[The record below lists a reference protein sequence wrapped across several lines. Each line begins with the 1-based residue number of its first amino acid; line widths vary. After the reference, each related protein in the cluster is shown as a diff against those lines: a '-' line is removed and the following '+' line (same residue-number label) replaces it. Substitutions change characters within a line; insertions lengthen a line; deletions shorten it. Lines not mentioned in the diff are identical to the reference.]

1 MIIHHYS
8 LWSMN
13 VGKDQRSRLNGGCD
27 QSHHPCIFQSPSCRL
42 QFLWRLQKFLYSF
55 RGGGVLL
62 ALTWLVSA
70 SWLVFYAE
78 RDQCGILLET
88 VVSVFKAI
96 SSGAEEIAAWTRAI
110 PLWTFSPITPWSLWL
125 LWTPVLTISHTLLKL
140 VSAQNQSTLKG
151 LVISL
156 VLPLR
161 HTGHILRF
169 LWENTGSQG
178 DSS

>member
-1 MIIHHYS
+1 MLAKTKEAGWMGDVTRVTIIAS
-8 LWSMN
+8 FKVQVAGSN
-13 VGKDQRSRLNGGCD
+13 FCDVFRSFFTHLEVE
-27 QSHHPCIFQSPSCRL
+27 
-42 QFLWRLQKFLYSF
+42 
-55 RGGGVLL
+55 GVLL

-70 SWLVFYAE
+70 SCLVFYAE
-78 RDQCGILLET
+78 RDQCRILLET

-110 PLWTFSPITPWSLWL
+110 PLWTFSPPTPWSLWL
-125 LWTPVLTISHTLLKL
+125 LWAPVLTINHTLLKL
-140 VSAQNQSTLKG
+140 VSVQNQAILKG